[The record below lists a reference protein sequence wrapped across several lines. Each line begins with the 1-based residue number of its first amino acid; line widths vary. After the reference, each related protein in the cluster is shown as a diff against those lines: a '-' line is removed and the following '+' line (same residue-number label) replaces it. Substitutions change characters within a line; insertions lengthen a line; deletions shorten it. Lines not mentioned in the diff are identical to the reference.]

1 MVRRGSI
8 CSRLSVTPWISW
20 LWSSVERDLNPS
32 LTLFCQASR
41 MRKAA
46 ILVLMAAV
54 LTFPAFAAEDKK
66 DTTKGGPAGTNV
78 DMPFLMAPLTDA
90 DGKLTGYA
98 YISTRLTALTDI
110 FALAVRDKIPFIQ
123 DIMVRDVNST
133 SVATPA
139 DPEQVDVAGLEARL
153 LADARKVMGAGKVR
167 LITVCTVQVAELHPV
182 QTPALRAPDDLKALD
197 AHKNPVKSRC
207 ES

>member
-1 MVRRGSI
+1 
-8 CSRLSVTPWISW
+8 
-20 LWSSVERDLNPS
+20 
-32 LTLFCQASR
+32 

-46 ILVLMAAV
+46 ILVLMAAA
-54 LTFPAFAAEDKK
+54 LTLPVTAAEDKK
-66 DTTKGGPAGTNV
+66 DGAKGGKPGTNV

-110 FALAVRDKIPFIQ
+110 FALAVRDKVPFIQ
-123 DIMVRDVNST
+123 DIMVRDVNSA

-139 DPEQVDVAGLEARL
+139 DPDQVDIPGLEARL
-153 LADARKVMGAGKVR
+153 LADARKVMGAGKVK

-182 QTPALRAPDDLKALD
+182 QTPALRAPADLKDLD